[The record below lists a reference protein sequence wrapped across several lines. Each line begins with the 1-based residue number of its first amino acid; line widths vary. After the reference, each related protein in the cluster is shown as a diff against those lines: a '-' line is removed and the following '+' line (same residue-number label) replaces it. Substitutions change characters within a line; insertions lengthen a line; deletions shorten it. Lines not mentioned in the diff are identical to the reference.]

1 MLRARICSFCGGDMP
16 ASGRI
21 DRRYCRPSCRTLAY
35 RHRQCGRRNDRGS
48 LLDVVRALEQR
59 LSATVAELLDIR
71 QRFASELGH
80 DAAHATLA
88 NVVAAH
94 ERDAAALKTALREQ
108 ESQHQHLVTLEG
120 QRNALRS
127 EVAELTQRIEQA
139 QRAKQQREQEL
150 LDELRRQR
158 EHYES
163 LREASAPL
171 YPPPIARPAPPEP
184 PPWVSPSGSST
195 VRSLDPP
202 AHTGSR
208 VERPHAEPPRPANPP
223 KPPVRAEPAS
233 QKDQRSRKPEP
244 PRRVTNWP
252 RIEQFAERT
261 MRRRMPEYVEL
272 HRPDL
277 KRDVRYELTSEEGP
291 LHNVARLLSR
301 LIFVGLSRGQAAG
314 DVSGFAA
321 ACVAKLYRH
330 IAADPVDQALCGPW
344 PREGREAIEWL
355 AYQLVVAMMGDW
367 GRLRE

>member
-1 MLRARICSFCGGDMP
+1 MP

-35 RHRQCGRRNDRGS
+35 RHRRSGRRNDRGS
-48 LLDVVRALEQR
+48 LLDVVRALELR
-59 LSATVAELLDIR
+59 LSATTTDLLDIR

-80 DAAHATLA
+80 DAARVTLA
-88 NVVAAH
+88 NLVAAH
-94 ERDAAALKTALREQ
+94 ERDAAALKTALLEQ
-108 ESQHQHLVTLEG
+108 ESLHQHLVTLEG

-171 YPPPIARPAPPEP
+171 YPPPVTRPTPPES

-195 VRSLDPP
+195 VRSPEP
-202 AHTGSR
+202 SAHTGLR
-208 VERPHAEPPRPANPP
+208 VDRPHAEPPRPANPL
-223 KPPVRAEPAS
+223 KQPVRAEPAS
-233 QKDQRSRKPEP
+233 QKDERSHGKPEP

-330 IAADPVDQALCGPW
+330 IAADPVEQALCGQW
-344 PREGREAIEWL
+344 PRQDRQAIEWL

>member
-1 MLRARICSFCGGDMP
+1 MP

-48 LLDVVRALEQR
+48 LLDVVRALELR
-59 LSATVAELLDIR
+59 LSATTTELLDIR

-80 DAAHATLA
+80 DAARVTLA
-88 NVVAAH
+88 NVEAAH
-94 ERDAAALKTALREQ
+94 ARDAAALKTALREQ
-108 ESQHQHLVTLEG
+108 ELQHQHLVTLEG

-139 QRAKQQREQEL
+139 QRAQQQREQEL

-163 LREASAPL
+163 LRESPAPL
-171 YPPPIARPAPPEP
+171 FPSPVTRPTPPEP
-184 PPWVSPSGSST
+184 PPWVSSAGSS
-195 VRSLDPP
+195 SLRIPEPP
-202 AHTGSR
+202 ELR
-208 VERPHAEPPRPANPP
+208 LEQPHPEPPRPAKPP
-223 KPPVRAEPAS
+223 KTPVRAEPAA
-233 QKDQRSRKPEP
+233 QKDDRSHGKPEP
-244 PRRVTNWP
+244 PRRVMNWP

-261 MRRRMPEYVEL
+261 MRRRMPEYIEL

-330 IAADPVDQALCGPW
+330 IAADPVEQALCGQWAVRGHRVRRVESLPIW
-344 PREGREAIEWL
+344 GPPRAPRKPVCA
-355 AYQLVVAMMGDW
+355 
-367 GRLRE
+367 

>member
-1 MLRARICSFCGGDMP
+1 MP

-35 RHRQCGRRNDRGS
+35 RQRRCGRRNDRGS

-59 LSATVAELLDIR
+59 LAATAAELLDIR

-80 DAAHATLA
+80 DAARVTLA
-88 NVVAAH
+88 NVVAAR

-127 EVAELTQRIEQA
+127 EVAELTQRIEQT

-163 LREASAPL
+163 LREPSAPL
-171 YPPPIARPAPPEP
+171 YPPPVNRPTPPEP
-184 PPWVSPSGSST
+184 PPWVPQSGSST
-195 VRSLDPP
+195 VRSPEP
-202 AHTGSR
+202 SAYSESR
-208 VERPHAEPPRPANPP
+208 VERSPAEPPRLAKPP
-223 KPPVRAEPAS
+223 KPSVRAEPAS
-233 QKDQRSRKPEP
+233 QKDERSHGKPEP
-244 PRRVTNWP
+244 PRRVPKWP

-261 MRRRMPEYVEL
+261 MRRRMPEYIKL
-272 HRPDL
+272 QRPDL
-277 KRDVRYELTSEEGP
+277 RRDLQYELTGEEGP
-291 LHNVARLLSR
+291 LHTVARLLSR

-314 DVSGFAA
+314 DVPGFAA
-321 ACVAKLYRH
+321 ACVDKLYRH
-330 IAADPVDQALCGPW
+330 LAADPVDQAVCGQW
-344 PREGREAIEWL
+344 PREEREAIQWL
-355 AYQLVVAMMGDW
+355 AYQLVVAMMGDF
-367 GRLRE
+367 GRLNE

>member
-48 LLDVVRALEQR
+48 LLDVVRALELR

-80 DAAHATLA
+80 DAAHVTLA

-108 ESQHQHLVTLEG
+108 ESLHQHLVTLEG

-150 LDELRRQR
+150 LDDLRRQR

-184 PPWVSPSGSST
+184 P
-195 VRSLDPP
+195 
-202 AHTGSR
+202 
-208 VERPHAEPPRPANPP
+208 RPANPP

-233 QKDQRSRKPEP
+233 QKDQRSRKPES

-355 AYQLVVAMMGDW
+355 AYQLVVAMMGDF
-367 GRLRE
+367 GRLSE